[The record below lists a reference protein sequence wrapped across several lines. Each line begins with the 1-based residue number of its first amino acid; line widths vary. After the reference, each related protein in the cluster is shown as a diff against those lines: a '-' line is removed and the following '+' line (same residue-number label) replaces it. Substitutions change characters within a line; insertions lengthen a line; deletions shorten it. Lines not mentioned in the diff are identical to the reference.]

1 MARISIKDLRAGDRL
16 DDQVFL
22 IRSKDLRTTNQ
33 GALYIH
39 TILVDATGQIPAR
52 IWQATEAQFLTMPE
66 GGFLRFKGRAESY
79 KGNLQFIIDGMKAAE
94 PGSVDL
100 TEFLP
105 STDQDVGQ
113 MWKRVKEILRQ
124 IKDPHVLALLSEFI
138 KDEKIIDAF
147 QNSPAAMQLHHAY
160 IGGLLEHTLN
170 VLELALL
177 VMPRYPKVST
187 DLVLAGVFLHDLAK
201 TEELA
206 CDTAFSYTRRGQLV
220 GHVVQC
226 AIWIEQKC
234 KDVEKA
240 TNEPFPPEIRDA
252 LQHIILA
259 HHGQYEFGSPKLP
272 AMPEAIAVHYLD
284 NIDAKLYQFTDKIL
298 RDPNPD
304 SEWTQYVHTLNTK
317 VFKTD
322 VLGIR
327 EKHQS

>member
-1 MARISIKDLRAGDRL
+1 MARTSIKDLRAGDRL
-16 DDQVFL
+16 EDQVFL

-39 TILVDATGQIPAR
+39 TVLADASGQIPAR
-52 IWQATEAQFLTMPE
+52 IWQANEDQFQSMPE

-79 KGNLQFIIDGMKAAE
+79 KGNLQFIIDGMRSADPK
-94 PGSVDL
+94 SIDL
-100 TEFLP
+100 SEFLP
-105 STDQDVGQ
+105 STDQDVKQ
-113 MWKRVKEILRQ
+113 MWKRVKEILRK
-124 IKDPHVLALLSEFI
+124 IENPHVLALLGEFI
-138 KDEKIIDAF
+138 NDDELVAAF
-147 QNSPAAMQLHHAY
+147 QRSPAAMQLHHAY

-177 VMPRYPKVST
+177 VMPRYPLVST

-206 CDTAFSYTRRGQLV
+206 CDTAFSYTNRGQLV

-226 AIWIEQKC
+226 TIWIEEKC
-234 KDVEKA
+234 KAVELA
-240 TNEPFPPEIRDA
+240 TKKPFPPEIRNA
-252 LQHIILA
+252 LQHVVLA

-284 NIDAKLYQFTDKIL
+284 NIDAKLQQFTGKIAA
-298 RDPNPD
+298 DPNPD
-304 SEWTQYVHTLNTK
+304 SEWTQYVPSLSTK
-317 VFKTD
+317 VYKTD

-327 EKHQS
+327 DKKPS